1 MEVEKEE
8 LPNICS
14 TPQYG
19 FSTTVIEKVLQQE
32 MDDEVIFKQTCH
44 LESFTIPLRI
54 MEKMT
59 TLCNKCW

>member
-14 TPQYG
+14 TPQHG

-32 MDDEVIFKQTCH
+32 MDGEVTFLTDM
-44 LESFTIPLRI
+44 SFVVIYHFSPNYGENDYSL
-54 MEKMT
+54 
-59 TLCNKCW
+59 